1 MANTRQNASPGSTG
15 ALDQLKY
22 EVANELHAKLGPE
35 ITSREN
41 GSVGGEMTKR
51 LVRFAEDSLKN
62 GQKI

>member
-1 MANTRQNASPGSTG
+1 MAPRNQSQTSSTNA
-15 ALDQLKY
+15 LEQLKY
-22 EVANELHAKLGPE
+22 EVANEMHAKLGPE

-51 LVRFAEDSLKN
+51 LVRFAEQSLKN